1 MEKPGARLRKEK
13 ILETCLLCLYLH
25 NPIFRLIQSLAL
37 NFTGVIYIYIY
48 IYLFVFWR
56 NKIFKNWKRYIRIIG
71 EIDNW
76 HEFNKEKL
84 KKLLKMR
91 RVEWNFRNDWTKPTK
106 LTKREG
112 EREREEKRTKIQAMI
127 TGQGWQNGIKR
138 IRGEGRAW
146 LPLSAD
152 PADSSTTFC
161 SVANCRHE

>member
-13 ILETCLLCLYLH
+13 ILTCLLSLYLH

-37 NFTGVIYIYIY
+37 LYIYIAC
-48 IYLFVFWR
+48 IWR
-56 NKIFKNWKRYIRIIG
+56 NKIFNRFIYRRVLYVIG

-76 HEFNKEKL
+76 REFNKEKL
-84 KKLLKMR
+84 KSFEDATS
-91 RVEWNFRNDWTKPTK
+91 EWMKFQKRLNEANEINEKG
-106 LTKREG
+106 KRERG
-112 EREREEKRTKIQAMI
+112 EKRTKIQAMI